1 MEKYITKDKI
11 ADFVMKLWEE
21 GIRVDLEPDK
31 KQLCIHL
38 KNGRYKWLPV
48 YEKASYDELIE
59 SFINPT
65 EED

>member
-1 MEKYITKDKI
+1 
-11 ADFVMKLWEE
+11 MKLWEE

-38 KNGRYKWLPV
+38 KKGGYKWLPV
-48 YEKASYDELIE
+48 YEKASYDELVE

>member
-1 MEKYITKDKI
+1 MEKYITKDKV

-21 GIRVDLEPDK
+21 GITVELEPNK

-48 YEKASYDELIE
+48 YEKASYDELVA
-59 SFINPT
+59 SFLNPA

>member
-38 KNGRYKWLPV
+38 KKGGYKWLPV